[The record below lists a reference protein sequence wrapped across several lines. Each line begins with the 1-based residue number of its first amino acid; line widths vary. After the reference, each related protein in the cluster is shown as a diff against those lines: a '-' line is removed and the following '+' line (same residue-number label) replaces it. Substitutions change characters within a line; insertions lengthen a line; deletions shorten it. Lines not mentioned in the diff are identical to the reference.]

1 MAPKRNTAASV
12 CMDRL
17 HIVMMRWSWTDD
29 DFCGKQWKFAKYVA
43 IPAPSKNTNTSI
55 NLLLHNFLHDHWVA
69 LWCQKFDSV
78 MSGQSDANLRII
90 GIQCVNTESCSAS
103 HKWIALHCC
112 VGAIRWL
119 GVRARTVMPVRRW
132 RTSADTQSLTRLQYM
147 KKNTQANCTIHRPLL
162 THTVYTGNTYS
173 IQTDYTQ
180 VSTEVQTDG
189 PIHGALLTLGH
200 WDNYQGSSH
209 SIQPWVMWRLVGW
222 NIDLFYSLECQ

>member
-1 MAPKRNTAASV
+1 MRRQMAPKRNTAASV

-29 DFCGKQWKFAKYVA
+29 DFCGKTMKICKIRCNSSIQQKHQDIYQSVA
-43 IPAPSKNTNTSI
+43 PQFSSR
-55 NLLLHNFLHDHWVA
+55 LLSLA

-132 RTSADTQSLTRLQYM
+132 RTSADTPPIVQCTASSPQL
-147 KKNTQANCTIHRPLL
+147 TIH
-162 THTVYTGNTYS
+162 
-173 IQTDYTQ
+173 I
-180 VSTEVQTDG
+180 
-189 PIHGALLTLGH
+189 IH
-200 WDNYQGSSH
+200 
-209 SIQPWVMWRLVGW
+209 
-222 NIDLFYSLECQ
+222 

>member
-1 MAPKRNTAASV
+1 MYGSPAHRYDALILNWRWFLWQTMKICKIRCNSSAQQKHQYIYQSVAPQFSS
-12 CMDRL
+12 RL
-17 HIVMMRWSWTDD
+17 LS
-29 DFCGKQWKFAKYVA
+29 
-43 IPAPSKNTNTSI
+43 
-55 NLLLHNFLHDHWVA
+55 LA

-162 THTVYTGNTYS
+162 THTVYTGNTGNIHS
-173 IQTDYTQ
+173 IQTVHKSRLKSRRTVQYTA
-180 VSTEVQTDG
+180 
-189 PIHGALLTLGH
+189 PCWH
-200 WDNYQGSSH
+200 
-209 SIQPWVMWRLVGW
+209 
-222 NIDLFYSLECQ
+222 